1 MKWRSIFIFKLNK
14 WMNSTYSSLV
24 QSFNLKFSKS
34 AARNVKK
41 RKIHEF
47 SRRACRSLL
56 LVSVPPSWSGF
67 RFFHGPAFGFFVVVV
82 VCVCVISGSD
92 FFFPLHP
99 FHFVSWSRDF
109 SFGAGGI
116 WCVVYRFVSLFDQY
130 PPKITPDTATLHLQ
144 SKISF
149 LFVVHLRDYGWFDR
163 VECDSVDF
171 VRNTP
176 RFSGIEGGIVTS
188 RVFRLANPQGHS
200 H

>member
-14 WMNSTYSSLV
+14 WMNSTYSLV
-24 QSFNLKFSKS
+24 LIWNFANPPRAMWKM
-34 AARNVKK
+34 RNV
-41 RKIHEF
+41 HEF

-149 LFVVHLRDYGWFDR
+149 L
-163 VECDSVDF
+163 
-171 VRNTP
+171 
-176 RFSGIEGGIVTS
+176 
-188 RVFRLANPQGHS
+188 
-200 H
+200 